1 MKELTENYL
10 AKSWLNGFLESSWVK
25 RLLTLKLHMRYED
38 WSQKVTKEV
47 ANPRIQPT
55 ALRAADKLCQV
66 HLSTEARRQAR
77 GSDG

>member
-55 ALRAADKLCQV
+55 ALRVRLKRVPLGADGMNFEK
-66 HLSTEARRQAR
+66 R
-77 GSDG
+77 

>member
-55 ALRAADKLCQV
+55 ALRAAAD
-66 HLSTEARRQAR
+66 ARAVRRLNFQ
-77 GSDG
+77 GSMMG